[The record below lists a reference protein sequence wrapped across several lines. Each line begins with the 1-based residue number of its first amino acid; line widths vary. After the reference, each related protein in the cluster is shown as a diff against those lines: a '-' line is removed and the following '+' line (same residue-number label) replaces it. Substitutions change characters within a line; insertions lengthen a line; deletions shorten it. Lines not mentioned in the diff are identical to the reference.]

1 VNTFFSEYPGA
12 IDEAYLK
19 NMNDYLNQ

>member
-1 VNTFFSEYPGA
+1 VNTFFSEYSGT